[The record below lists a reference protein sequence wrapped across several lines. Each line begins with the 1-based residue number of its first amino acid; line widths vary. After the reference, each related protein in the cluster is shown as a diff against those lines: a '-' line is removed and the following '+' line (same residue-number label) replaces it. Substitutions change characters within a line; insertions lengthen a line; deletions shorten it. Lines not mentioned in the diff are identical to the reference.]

1 MIKRIFIFTI
11 ILTLSLWN
19 LSAKDKSVIKEVTAT
34 YVSATVYTG
43 YTGYFFKDKKT
54 GKEIQVQDAH
64 DPEMV
69 KVPNNLLE
77 DSKDLEG
84 LPGANPKL
92 VGKTYIIKYLN
103 GDKIVVTKANRE

>member
-1 MIKRIFIFTI
+1 MIKKIFIFTI
-11 ILTLSLWN
+11 ILTFSFSN
-19 LSAKDKSVIKEVTAT
+19 LFAKDKAIIKEITAT
-34 YVSATVYTG
+34 YVNATVYTG

-69 KVPNNLLE
+69 KVPNDLLE

-92 VGKTYIIKYLN
+92 IGKKFIIHYLK
-103 GDKIVVTKANRE
+103 GDRIVVTRAK